1 MDEKKYHGTLNLQP
15 ELCPVCGARHE
26 AEYPHLDTARFRLHV
41 FREKGRAATQYDLLA
56 HTKGMIRETVMV
68 ATLQA
73 MRMQ

>member
-1 MDEKKYHGTLNLQP
+1 MGEKKYLGKLNLEP
-15 ELCPVCGARHE
+15 NLCPVCGARHE

-41 FREKGRAATQYDLLA
+41 FRETGRAATQYDLLA
-56 HTKGMIRETVMV
+56 HTRGMVRESVMV

>member
-1 MDEKKYHGTLNLQP
+1 MDGKHYHGELNLQP
-15 ELCPVCGARHE
+15 ELCPVCGTRHE

-41 FREKGRAATQYDLLA
+41 FRETGRAATQYDLLA
-56 HTKGMIRETVMV
+56 HTKGMVRESVMV